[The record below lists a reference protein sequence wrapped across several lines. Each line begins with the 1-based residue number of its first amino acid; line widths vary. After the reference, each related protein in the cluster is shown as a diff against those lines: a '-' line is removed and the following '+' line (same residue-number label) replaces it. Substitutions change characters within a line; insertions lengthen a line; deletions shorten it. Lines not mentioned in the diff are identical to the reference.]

1 MKEKA
6 NRTAYKNKHRDSH
19 YDRLELAFPKGEK
32 ERIKTIAAEM
42 GLSVNE
48 YIYTL
53 FCRDTVG
60 GHSAMA
66 ANRGLTPEQ
75 HEQLDKW
82 QVAAKYRDMIES
94 MGVDERSGMDK
105 TYTIVLK
112 SGYIND
118 YSGTRFL
125 VVNKM
130 QDIRNGVV
138 NICAVFKPTKLSSFC

>member
-1 MKEKA
+1 MKEKT
-6 NRTAYKNKHRDSH
+6 NRTEYKNKHRDSH

-32 ERIKTIAAEM
+32 ERIKAVAAEI

-53 FCRDTVG
+53 FCRDMVG

-75 HEQLDKW
+75 QEQLDKW
-82 QVAAKYRDMIES
+82 QVAVKYRDMIES
-94 MGVDERSGMDK
+94 MGIDERNGMDK
-105 TYTIVLK
+105 TYTIILK
-112 SGYIND
+112 DGYIND

-130 QDIRNGVV
+130 QDIRKY
-138 NICAVFKPTKLSSFC
+138 IKLSHKKE